1 MSSLAKK
8 SKPERIYPAIKD
20 LKIGKDTITA
30 MLDDGR
36 EVSIPTAWSER
47 LSNASV
53 VQLKNFEIDPYG
65 YGIHWPD
72 VDEDISV
79 KAFIDGWNSG
89 KSDEDE

>member
-8 SKPERIYPAIKD
+8 SKPERVYPAIKA

-36 EVSIPTAWSER
+36 EVAIPIAWSER
-47 LSNASV
+47 LSNATV
-53 VQLKNFEIDPYG
+53 AQLKNFEIDPYG

-72 VDEDISV
+72 LDEDISI
-79 KAFIDGWNSG
+79 KAFIDGWNGSPT
-89 KSDEDE
+89 EDE